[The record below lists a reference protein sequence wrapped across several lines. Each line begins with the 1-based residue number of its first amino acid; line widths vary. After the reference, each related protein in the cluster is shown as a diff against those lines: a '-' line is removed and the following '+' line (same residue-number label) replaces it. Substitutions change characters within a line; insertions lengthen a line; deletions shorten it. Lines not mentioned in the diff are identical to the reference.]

1 MAPTTSDV
9 AAPGKASAR
18 PVPLTGAIDHVGIQ
32 TMDLENAVLWYRE
45 FLGCTVSWEMS
56 SGFSDLSRRRL
67 PGLTRLVEV
76 AVGDIRLHLFTRD
89 RGTHGP
95 PAGEVNQFQHLCI
108 RVDTPEQLRLWRG
121 RYRELYESGRF
132 TFARAEPATEID
144 IDGQGMQSFYAY
156 DVNGLELE
164 FTYLP
169 DTSEGTDAADA
180 SA

>member
-9 AAPGKASAR
+9 AVPDKPSVRPAP
-18 PVPLTGAIDHVGIQ
+18 LIGAIDHVGIQ
-32 TMDLENAVLWYRE
+32 TTDLENAVSWYQE
-45 FLGCTVSWEMS
+45 FLGGTVSWDMN

-67 PGLTRLVEV
+67 PGLARVVEV

-89 RGTHGP
+89 TGVHGP
-95 PAGEVNQFQHLCI
+95 PDSEVNQFQHLCI
-108 RVDTPEQLRLWRG
+108 RVDTPEQLRLWRC
-121 RYRELYESGRF
+121 RWLELYESGRY
-132 TFARAEPATEID
+132 TFVRDEPATEID

-156 DVNGLELE
+156 DVNGLEIE

-169 DTSEGTDAADA
+169 DTAEGRDIADG